1 MRKSPEISEVVI
13 ADDIGTSESCSARPS
28 SARSER
34 VTGVQGQGMGAQGF
48 SGNLG
53 DLDMSEE
60 KKERARQNR
69 GPGQPQP
76 ADALRRYGKEPTS
89 LHGSGPGIEQSAAT
103 SVGVRRLKRTAE
115 SEACRE
121 VGVAHSSVEAGERDR
136 KDPVE
141 RRGGRSTDPLAGKA
155 AELPGPVSVS
165 TKRQRIA
172 ELAKQDPN
180 RVLTSLAHHIDL
192 PWMQAAYQLTRKDGA
207 VGVDG
212 QTGADYAAKLDE
224 NLAKLLES
232 AKSGQYQAPPV
243 RRVHIAKGNTGTT
256 RPLGI
261 PTFEDKVLQRAV
273 AMVLES
279 VYEQEFLA
287 CSYGYRPGRGA
298 VQAAERVR
306 EVAMEMRGG
315 TVIELDISKFFD
327 SLSHAHL
334 REFLGQRIR
343 DGVLLRLIGKWLQ
356 AGVLE
361 QGAVTYPEDGT
372 PQGGVISPL
381 LANVYLHHVLDTW
394 FEREVKP
401 RLHGAAEMVRYADDA
416 VIVCE
421 RAEDAA
427 RVHAVLPKRFARYGL
442 ELHPT
447 KTRQVTF
454 NRPARWNQGRKD
466 QERGPV
472 APGSFNFL
480 GFTFHWGLS
489 RQGKSVIRLRTAKDR
504 FARAVRAIRQWCQQ
518 ERHQPLTQQQA
529 KLSQKMRGHYA
540 YYGVR
545 GNMDRLVHF
554 AHCVRKAWYHWLM
567 RRHRTGTSGWAW
579 FNQVLRRLPLP
590 APRLAARS
598 TA

>member
-1 MRKSPEISEVVI
+1 MRKSPEIIDVVI
-13 ADDIGTSESCSARPS
+13 ADDFAKSESSSARPS
-28 SARSER
+28 LARSER
-34 VTGVQGQGMGAQGF
+34 ITGVQGQGMDAQGF
-48 SGNLG
+48 PGNLG

-60 KKERARQNR
+60 NGERARQDK
-69 GPGQPQP
+69 GPGQLQP
-76 ADALRRYGKEPTS
+76 ADALWRSGQGPA
-89 LHGSGPGIEQSAAT
+89 GPQGNGPGIEQSAAT
-103 SVGVRRLKRTAE
+103 SVGTRRLKRTAGAD
-115 SEACRE
+115 ACRE
-121 VGVAHSSVEAGERDR
+121 VGVAHSSVEAGEQDR

-141 RRGGRSTDPLAGKA
+141 RRGGRSTDLLAGKA
-155 AELPGPVSVS
+155 AELPSPASVS

-192 PWMQAAYQLTRKDGA
+192 PWMQAAYRATRKDGA

-212 QTGADYAAKLDE
+212 QTAADYAAQLEE

-232 AKSGQYQAPPV
+232 AKSGRYQAPPV
-243 RRVHIAKGNTGTT
+243 RRVHIPKGNTGTT
-256 RPLGI
+256 RPIGI

-273 AMVLES
+273 VMVLES
-279 VYEQEFLA
+279 VYEQEFLP

-356 AGVLE
+356 AGVLD
-361 QGAVTYPEDGT
+361 QGVLTHPEDGT

-381 LANVYLHHVLDTW
+381 LANVYLHHVLDIW

-401 RLHGAAEMVRYADDA
+401 RLHGAAEMVRFADDA
-416 VIVCE
+416 VIVCA
-421 RAEDAA
+421 RAEDAD
-427 RVHAVLPKRFARYGL
+427 RVQAVLPKRFARYGL
-442 ELHPT
+442 ALHPT
-447 KTRQVTF
+447 KTRQVPF
-454 NRPARWNQGRKD
+454 NRPARRTKD
-466 QERGPV
+466 NNDQQPPPAG
-472 APGSFNFL
+472 PGSFDFL

-504 FARAVRAIRQWCQQ
+504 FARSVRAIGQWCQQ

-529 KLSQKMRGHYA
+529 TLSQKMRGHYG

-545 GNMDRLVHF
+545 GNMDRLADF
-554 AHCVRKAWYHWLM
+554 AYCVRKVWYHWLM
-567 RRHRTGTSGWAW
+567 RRHRTSTSGWAW